1 MSKTGYGTAQVN
13 SQLVPIPVKA
23 AFDPIMFGGAY
34 TGPSWPRNG
43 IWNVPP
49 VVPSGFGGAA
59 PSSQA
64 AGYAPSTPSGG
75 NPHPTATDA
84 NGNPYSLTKSPVLWA
99 LGFLILALFMLHKV
113 HW

>member
-1 MSKTGYGTAQVN
+1 MPGAIGYGSVAVN

-23 AFDPIMFGGAY
+23 AYNPIAFGGAY

-49 VVPSGFGGAA
+49 IMPMGASGGSGT
-59 PSSQA
+59 
-64 AGYAPSTPSGG
+64 GLAPSTPGG
-75 NPHPTATDA
+75 RGPTATSA
-84 NGNPYSLTKSPVLWA
+84 TGNPYSLKSSPVLWA
-99 LGFLILALFMLHKV
+99 LAFLILALVLLHKV

>member
-1 MSKTGYGTAQVN
+1 MTGYGSAQIS

-23 AFDPIMFGGAY
+23 AYDPIMFGGAY

-49 VVPSGFGGAA
+49 VMPSGVGGSA
-59 PSSQA
+59 PSMSA

-75 NPHPTATDA
+75 SM
-84 NGNPYSLTKSPVLWA
+84 NGGSGGSPYSLIKSPVLW
-99 LGFLILALFMLHKV
+99 LCGFLIFAVFMLHKV